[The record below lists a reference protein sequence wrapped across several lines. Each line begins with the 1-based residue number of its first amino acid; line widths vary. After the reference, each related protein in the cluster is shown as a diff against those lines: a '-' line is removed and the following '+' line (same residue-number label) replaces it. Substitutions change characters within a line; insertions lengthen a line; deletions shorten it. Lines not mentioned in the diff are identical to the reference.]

1 MLQNIRTKVAE
12 QLAKSRNY
20 TCLQTVD
27 RSYFQSTFRTRSACD
42 ARAANDQNE
51 IMHDR
56 LRLNVAVSDSGEIYS
71 WQGERKFSSAPI
83 DKIVQ
88 GGPISSGSFVGFL
101 SNIFITP
108 GIEFTFRGS
117 MKKGNVG
124 TVQFDYKVQKAFSHF
139 RVQDGEGLSAIVP
152 FHGSFA
158 ANADSF
164 ELIQLKI
171 IADQIPPGLSICAT
185 DNEVQYQMAEISGSP
200 TLIARTFELRIN
212 SEQHL
217 DTISR
222 STYSQCHEFQ
232 AASTIHF
239 DTPGDLTQAPA
250 EPVQEQRLPAGLDL
264 PLVLTSTIDSKTAYT
279 GDPVEAVTTAA
290 IRDSQGKTLIPQSAV
305 LHGVITQLER
315 FYRPQDYYA
324 LRLQF
329 RWASFGGKTYLLRAS
344 HKPTGK
350 EKKVLIAIYEAFIT
364 EDEMNQIEQGTIYFR
379 SGHLRLDSRFRGE
392 WQTTEPPS
400 AEDNAG
406 H

>member
-1 MLQNIRTKVAE
+1 
-12 QLAKSRNY
+12 
-20 TCLQTVD
+20 
-27 RSYFQSTFRTRSACD
+27 
-42 ARAANDQNE
+42 
-51 IMHDR
+51 MHDR

-101 SNIFITP
+101 GNIFLRP
-108 GIEFTFRGS
+108 GIEFTYRGS
-117 MKKGNVG
+117 THKGSVEA
-124 TVQFDYKVQKAFSHF
+124 VHFDYRVQKAFSQF
-139 RVQDGEGLSAIVP
+139 RVQGGDSRSAIVA

-158 ANADSF
+158 ANAESF

-185 DNEVQYQMAEISGSP
+185 DNEVQYQLAEISGNP
-200 TLIARTFELRIN
+200 TLIPRTFELRID

-222 STYSQCHEFQ
+222 STYSQCHEYQ
-232 AASTIHF
+232 AVSTIHF
-239 DTPGDLTQAPA
+239 DRPGDFTQV
-250 EPVQEQRLPAGLDL
+250 PVGPVKEQWLPGGLDL
-264 PLVLTSTIDSKTAYT
+264 PLALSSTIDAKTAYT
-279 GDPVEAVTTAA
+279 GDPVEAVTTAPV
-290 IRDSQGKTLIPQSAV
+290 RDSQGKTLIPQNAV
-305 LHGVITQLER
+305 LHGIITQLER

-329 RWASFGGKTYLLRAS
+329 RWTSFAGKTYLLRAS

-350 EKKVLIAIYEAFIT
+350 EKKVLNAIYETFIT
-364 EDEMNQIEQGTIYFR
+364 EDEKNQIDQGTIYIR

-392 WQTTEPPS
+392 WQTAEPS
-400 AEDNAG
+400 SFEEGAG
-406 H
+406 HSK